1 MSIAGTSES
10 AAQLVARISSKNRP
24 SLQNLLPEILP
35 RHGPKA
41 TQIIEISGESNVGK
55 TIHLME
61 LIAQTI
67 LPSVYGGKGAE
78 AIVIDTNSNFA
89 VPFLLPRILEKH
101 ILHNRM
107 SVNSTTDTEDL
118 RAATDNVK
126 DLVLDAM
133 KSVWIF
139 TCYTNDVLDAI
150 LATSIEELLTA
161 RARISL
167 IAFDSIATF
176 YWSETNKIRMDTY
189 FRQKLQIMRSINQK
203 FRTIFVYTKPAKFG
217 AKTTENVEYCIE
229 LAEKGDGVY
238 FQANCCCN
246 DPATTAAL
254 SRCYLINDF
263 GVQWMRSSVK

>member
-1 MSIAGTSES
+1 MSSAGTSES

-24 SLQNLLPEILP
+24 SLQNLLPEIIP

-41 TQIIEISGESNVGK
+41 MQTIEISGESNVGK

-67 LPSVYGGKGAE
+67 LPAIYGGKGAE

-107 SVNSTTDTEDL
+107 TVNSTTDTEDL
-118 RAATDNVK
+118 RAATDNVE
-126 DLVLDAM
+126 DLVFDAM

-139 TCYTNDVLDAI
+139 TCYTSDVFDAV
-150 LATSIEELLTA
+150 LAMSVDELLTT
-161 RARISL
+161 RTRISL
-167 IAFDSIATF
+167 VAIDSISTF
-176 YWSETNKIRMDTY
+176 YWSETTKIRMDTY
-189 FRQKLQIMRSINQK
+189 FRQKLQILRTINNK
-203 FRTIFVYTKPAKFG
+203 FRTVLVYTKPAKFG
-217 AKTTENVEYCIE
+217 AKATENVDYCIE

-238 FQANCCCN
+238 FQANCCSN
-246 DPATTAAL
+246 DPEKSAT